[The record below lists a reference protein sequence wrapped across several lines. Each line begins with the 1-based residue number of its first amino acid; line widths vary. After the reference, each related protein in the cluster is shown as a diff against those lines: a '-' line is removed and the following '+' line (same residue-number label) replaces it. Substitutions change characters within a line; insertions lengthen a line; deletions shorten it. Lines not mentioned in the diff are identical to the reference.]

1 MNILYICTPN
11 SIHDQKWMSYFAEK
25 KEYSVFVVG
34 EFRYSAYLA
43 QELANKNMELLPSIS
58 PFSIAHPLKNYQSI
72 QQLKGYI
79 RKYKIDLV
87 HVLFATPYALW
98 TNYIK
103 TPYFITT
110 RGSDVLVVLPELKR
124 ATIYKRIYFNWLYN
138 QFKKAFKKAQKVT
151 STSELQQSKIK
162 EMFQV
167 KADVIRTGV
176 EVEQIRQL
184 DAEAHL
190 PVQLQKKE
198 LVFSPRFMS
207 DIYNISY
214 QIDAIELLSSELLK
228 KYTFL
233 FIKGKSYNQTYFE
246 IQLDR
251 LNQIKSKSGLDFIV
265 LDYLTQKEL
274 WATFKN
280 AKLTIMTPKSDGTP
294 NSALEAMAA
303 RSPLIVSD
311 LPYDKSLFVNTCE
324 KIALDNPKV
333 FTEKME
339 EMLRNPPSQEELNKT
354 FETVKTHGSRPL
366 EMEKLASLYKC
377 STIK

>member
-1 MNILYICTPN
+1 MR
-11 SIHDQKWMSYFAEK
+11 YFAEK
-25 KEYSVFVVG
+25 KEYKIFVVG
-34 EFRYSAYLA
+34 ESKYTAALA
-43 QELANKNMELLPSIS
+43 DELIEKNIKLLPSIVS
-58 PFSIAHPLKNYQSI
+58 FSITHPFKNYQSI

-79 RKYKIDLV
+79 RKYEIDLV

-103 TPYFITT
+103 TPYFVTT
-110 RGSDVLVVLPELKR
+110 RGSDVLVVLPELKK
-124 ATIYKRIYFNWLYN
+124 AQLYKRLYFNWLYN

-151 STSELQQSKIK
+151 STSELQQSKIE

-176 EVEQIRQL
+176 EVEQIQQL
-184 DAEAHL
+184 DTETHL
-190 PVQLQKKE
+190 PIQLQNKE
-198 LVFSPRFMS
+198 VVFSPRFMS

-214 QIDAIELLSSELLK
+214 QIDAIELLSQEVLK
-228 KYTFL
+228 KYTFV
-233 FIKGKSYNQTYFE
+233 FIKGKSYNQAYFDV
-246 IQLDR
+246 QVDR
-251 LNQIKSKSGLDFIV
+251 LNKNETKLGLDFII

-274 WATFKN
+274 WATFKK

-311 LPYDKSLFVNTCE
+311 LAYDKSLFDYTCE

-333 FTEKME
+333 FAEKME
-339 EMLRNPPSQEELNKT
+339 EMLRNPPSKEELNQT
-354 FETVKTHGSRPL
+354 FETVKTYGNRLVEMKKL
-366 EMEKLASLYKC
+366 EQLYKNQ
-377 STIK
+377 SAK

>member
-1 MNILYICTPN
+1 MN
-11 SIHDQKWMSYFAEK
+11 YFAEK
-25 KEYSVFVVG
+25 KEYNVFVVG
-34 EFRYSAYLA
+34 ESRYSEDLV
-43 QELANKNMELLPSIS
+43 QELADKNMELLPSIV
-58 PFSIAHPLKNYQSI
+58 PFSIAHPLKNYQSV
-72 QQLKGYI
+72 QRLKGYI

-103 TPYFITT
+103 TPYFVTT
-110 RGSDVLVVLPELKR
+110 RGSDVLVVLPELKK
-124 ATIYKRIYFNWLYN
+124 APLYKRLYFNWLYN

-176 EVEQIRQL
+176 EVEQILQL

-214 QIDAIELLSSELLK
+214 QIDAIELLPSELLK

-233 FIKGKSYNQTYFE
+233 FIKGKSFNQAYFNT
-246 IQLDR
+246 QLER
-251 LNQIKSKSGLDFIV
+251 LNENKMKRGLDFII
-265 LDYLTQKEL
+265 LNYLTQKEL
-274 WATFKN
+274 WATFKK

-311 LPYDKSLFVNTCE
+311 LPYDKSLFDNTCE
-324 KIALDNPKV
+324 KIALANPKV
-333 FTEKME
+333 FAEKME
-339 EMLRNPPSQEELNKT
+339 VMLRNPPSKEELNRT
-354 FETVKTHGSRPL
+354 FETVKTHGNRLVEMKKL
-366 EMEKLASLYKC
+366 EQLYRFKL
-377 STIK
+377 

>member
-1 MNILYICTPN
+1 MN
-11 SIHDQKWMSYFAEK
+11 YFAEK
-25 KEYSVFVVG
+25 KEYNIFVVG
-34 EFRYSAYLA
+34 ESRYSEDLV
-43 QELANKNMELLPSIS
+43 QELADKNMELLPSIVS
-58 PFSIAHPLKNYQSI
+58 FSIAHPLKNYQSI

-110 RGSDVLVVLPELKR
+110 RGSDVLVVLPELKK
-124 ATIYKRIYFNWLYN
+124 APVYKRIYFNWLYN
-138 QFKKAFKKAQKVT
+138 RFKKAFKKAQKVT

-176 EVEQIRQL
+176 EVEQILQL

-214 QIDAIELLSSELLK
+214 QIDAIELLSQEIHK
-228 KYTFL
+228 KYTFV
-233 FIKGKSYNQTYFE
+233 FIKGKSFNQAYLDA
-246 IQLDR
+246 QLER
-251 LNQIKSKSGLDFIV
+251 LNQNETKLGLDFIV

-274 WATFKN
+274 WATFKK

-311 LPYDKSLFVNTCE
+311 LPYDKVLFENTCG
-324 KIALDNPKV
+324 KV
-333 FTEKME
+333 PLNSAPT
-339 EMLRNPPSQEELNKT
+339 LADSITNLLLNPPKPEELKRISDNVQ
-354 FETVKTHGSRPL
+354 EYGNRQVEMVKL
-366 EMEKLASLYKC
+366 EKLYDNFYSQK
-377 STIK
+377 SKDSSVF

>member
-1 MNILYICTPN
+1 MN
-11 SIHDQKWMSYFAEK
+11 YFAEK
-25 KEYSVFVVG
+25 KEYNVFVVG
-34 EFRYSAYLA
+34 ESRSSEDLV
-43 QELANKNMELLPSIS
+43 QELADKNMELLPSIV

-103 TPYFITT
+103 TPCFITT

-124 ATIYKRIYFNWLYN
+124 APIYKRIYFNWLYN
-138 QFKKAFKKAQKVT
+138 QFKKALKNAQKIT
-151 STSELQQSKIK
+151 STSELQRAKLA
-162 EMFQV
+162 EMFDV
-167 KADVIRTGV
+167 RADVIRTGV
-176 EVEQIRQL
+176 EVEQIQQL
-184 DAEAHL
+184 DIKSNL
-190 PVQLQKKE
+190 PAPLHDKE
-198 LVFSPRFMS
+198 IVFSPRFMS

-233 FIKGKSYNQTYFE
+233 FIKGKNYNQTYFE

-265 LDYLTQKEL
+265 IDYLTKKEL

-303 RSPLIVSD
+303 RSPLILSD

-333 FTEKME
+333 FAEKME

-366 EMEKLASLYKC
+366 EMEKLDRLYKC
-377 STIK
+377 SNMK